1 MGWEI
6 VKCMWGVGYSKSSLL
21 EGESAILWIVS
32 LIWSVFISLWA
43 SFSVLICAFFLV
55 FRSEDF
61 LIWVAGGEGGAML
74 WVFMSHLQHPKQLQ
88 QNARIK
94 TPNLLLKLNLNLN
107 HPWVT
112 FEHDGVLQLLGRKEF
127 QKVPRLSMSSKL
139 MQSICSYLASFLND
153 QRVDPHS
160 RRLSP
165 WHKLQGMG
173 HILAQTSQG
182 FAI

>member
-94 TPNLLLKLNLNLN
+94 TPNLLLKLAGLKPSLSYIWTRWC
-107 HPWVT
+107 PAVT
-112 FEHDGVLQLLGRKEF
+112 GEKRV
-127 QKVPRLSMSSKL
+127 SKSTQTVHEL
-139 MQSICSYLASFLND
+139 KFMQSICSYLASFLND